1 MISLQFIYIYYKM
14 MRSLDVYDE
23 AYQNTYS
30 QSIDKKISWKDYK
43 QNWTT
48 DEINAWNELDEDEQ
62 ESIKNEYKYIVNQK

>member
-1 MISLQFIYIYYKM
+1 M

-43 QNWTT
+43 QNWTL
-48 DEINAWNELDEDEQ
+48 DEINAWNELDKDEQ

>member
-1 MISLQFIYIYYKM
+1 M

>member
-1 MISLQFIYIYYKM
+1 M

-23 AYQNTYS
+23 AYQNKYS

-43 QNWTT
+43 HNWTT

-62 ESIKNEYKYIVNQK
+62 ESIKKEYLYIVNQK